1 MISLSVKRFIQSIE
15 SDQGYIMLLKSL
27 FFYIAITLEAFIFC
41 FAGEYLS
48 NKVRIFHLCFREI
61 IVI

>member
-1 MISLSVKRFIQSIE
+1 MELYMLNIINNFSFQRIFQSIE
-15 SDQGYIMLLKSL
+15 GNQNYAILLKSL

-48 NKVRIFHLCFREI
+48 NKV
-61 IVI
+61 